1 MALIYAGIR
10 CELREVALADKPAAM
25 LEISPKGTVPVLQL
39 ADGEVLEESLEI
51 MLWALKQADQQ
62 HWLMPP
68 QTNDMLH
75 LIERNDG
82 DFKHHLDRYKY
93 PNRHEETGNSNVYA
107 RQHRDAA
114 CEFIVQLETQLTATT
129 FLFGNK
135 PALADVAIFPF
146 TRQFAAN
153 NPKWFSQAPYPRVQR
168 WLQNWLDSDLFK
180 LAMHKQVPWQAGD
193 TPLMLDQRQS
203 FAAPAPGGE

>member
-10 CELREVALADKPAAM
+10 CELREVALADKPAPM

-39 ADGEVLEESLEI
+39 ADGKVLEESLDI
-51 MLWALKQADQQ
+51 MLWALKQVDQQ

-93 PNRHEETGNSNVYA
+93 PNRHEKTRNSNVYA

-146 TRQFAAN
+146 IRQFAAN
-153 NPKWFSQAPYPRVQR
+153 NPKWFSQTPYPRVQR

-180 LAMHKQVPWQAGD
+180 LAMHKQVPWQAED

-203 FAAPAPGGE
+203 FAAPVPAGE